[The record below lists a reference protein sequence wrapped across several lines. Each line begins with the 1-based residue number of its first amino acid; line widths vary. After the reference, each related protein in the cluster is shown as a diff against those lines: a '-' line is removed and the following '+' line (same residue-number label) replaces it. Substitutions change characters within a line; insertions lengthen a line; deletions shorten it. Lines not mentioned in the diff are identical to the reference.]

1 MTETCHGRAVVLLS
15 GGIDSTTALAFAL
28 QETEEC
34 IALTF
39 RYGQK
44 HIAEV
49 EAAARIARE
58 MGVKKHLTIPIPLGE
73 YVASALTARDV
84 PVPAGE
90 TTASPTPS
98 IPATYV
104 PARNTIFLSYA
115 LAIAETTA
123 SGSIYTGVSSVD
135 YSGYPDCR
143 PAFIR
148 AFQNLAAVA
157 TRCAVEGKPVKIKA
171 PLQYLNK
178 AETIRAGV
186 RLGVDYSLTLSCYE
200 PDEDAR
206 ACGRCDSCCLRR
218 RGFEEA
224 NVKDPT
230 PYVF

>member
-1 MTETCHGRAVVLLS
+1 MTDTCHGRAVVLLS
-15 GGIDSTTALAFAL
+15 GGIDSSTVLAFAL
-28 QETEEC
+28 QEMDEC

-44 HIAEV
+44 HAAEV
-49 EAAARIARE
+49 DAAAKIARE
-58 MGVKKHLTIPIPLGE
+58 MGVKKHITIPIPLGQ
-73 YVASALTARDV
+73 YVASALTDSAV
-84 PVPAGE
+84 PVPACK
-90 TTASPTPS
+90 TTANSTPS

-123 SGSIYTGVSSVD
+123 SSSIYTGVSSVD

-143 PAFIR
+143 PEFIR

-157 TRCAVEGKPVKIKA
+157 TRCAVEGKPVEIRA

-200 PDEDAR
+200 PGEDAR
-206 ACGRCDSCCLRR
+206 ACGRCDSCRLRR

-224 NVKDPT
+224 KVKDPAT
-230 PYVF
+230 YVS